1 MYTLQVHINGGQKN
15 KKDTAF
21 ICSSNNFF
29 FFRRKSTILSGFQQ
43 TENGDPKA
51 LLRSKGFKFL
61 LDASDLSMKFKDGKL
76 VIHTSGKK
84 AGIFGIRF
92 PAGRHLKNIGSAK
105 IVWGVHKFPQGADWA
120 EGNNRLAIGALFS
133 LGTKKLS
140 SGLPFGIKD
149 SPPFLGPFI
158 GQKERLG
165 GRYLGALYKEGGRY
179 YCVARKKGDC
189 VTTHFNIDEKFQ
201 KEFKKETP
209 ALSAFAFQMNT
220 KDTSGG
226 AEAFIQSITFYSK

>member
-1 MYTLQVHINGGQKN
+1 MKKLLLLFALVTTFSFSGGKVLYSLDFSKQKN
-15 KKDTAF
+15 
-21 ICSSNNFF
+21 
-29 FFRRKSTILSGFQQ
+29 
-43 TENGDPKA
+43 GDAKA

-61 LDASDLSMKFKDGKL
+61 LDASELSMKFRDGKL
-76 VIHTSGKK
+76 VIKTSGTK
-84 AGIFGIRF
+84 AGMFGIKL
-92 PAGRHLKNIGSAK
+92 PADRHLKNIGSAK

-120 EGNNRLAIGALFS
+120 DGNNRLAIGALFV

-140 SGLPFGIKD
+140 SGLPLGIN
-149 SPPFLGPFI
+149 SAPPFLGPFI
-158 GQKERLG
+158 GQKERVG

-179 YCVARKKGDC
+179 YCVSIKKGKS

-226 AEAFIQSITFYSK
+226 AEAFIKSITFYSK

>member
-1 MYTLQVHINGGQKN
+1 MGGDRKIKKILLLCVLVTTFSFSEGRVLYSLDFSKQKN
-15 KKDTAF
+15 
-21 ICSSNNFF
+21 
-29 FFRRKSTILSGFQQ
+29 
-43 TENGDPKA
+43 GDAKA

-84 AGIFGIRF
+84 AGVFGIRF

-133 LGTKKLS
+133 LRTKKLS